1 MFTPIKN
8 PVILPES
15 QLFIDIKSISNHL
28 INDETDPF
36 NRTKLTL
43 DELEEFNLL
52 PVNIKKITEFKKK
65 ILDWK
70 NKNRI

>member
-15 QLFIDIKSISNHL
+15 QVFIDIKSISNHL
-28 INDETDPF
+28 LNDQTDPF

-43 DELEEFNLL
+43 DELEKFNLL
-52 PVNIKKITEFKKK
+52 PVNIIKIKDFKKK